1 MNNKFLLTV
10 GAVLIGIGVFKPD
23 LSSINLPLVN
33 PECNIETYVIDAP
46 ADTELLNKANAVID
60 ILQSS
65 DDSTRPSDCIKLSA
79 LYSDMATLIELDNQ
93 DKIISNTTAIREANS
108 LAGKML
114 RLNIKDKYPNLAEA
128 ARDVIVYNIGEDDV
142 VLNEETR
149 DKAVQA
155 FRALSWAFYEGG
167 K

>member
-1 MNNKFLLTV
+1 MNNKFLLTL
-10 GAVLIGIGVFKPD
+10 GAILIGIGIFKPN
-23 LSSINLPLVN
+23 LSSINFPLIS

-46 ADTELLNKANAVID
+46 ADIELLNKAKAVTS

-65 DDSTRPSDCIKLSA
+65 NDSTRKNDCIKLSA
-79 LYSDMATLIELDNQ
+79 LYSDMATLVELDGE
-93 DKIISNTTAIREANS
+93 DKIIANTTAIREANS
-108 LAGKML
+108 LSGKML
-114 RLNIKDKYPNLAEA
+114 RLNVKDKYPNLAEA

-142 VLNEETR
+142 VLDEKTR
-149 DKAVQA
+149 SKAVQA